1 MIGLKIEIKK
11 EKKEEKFKKRER
23 EKGTFHK
30 TAKAPHKDRGLEQ

>member
-11 EKKEEKFKKRER
+11 EKKEEKFKKER